1 MLLEKLQQDQITA
14 MKSGDKARLGVL
26 RMMISE
32 LKNMQIELKAKNVEL
47 DDVESLKVLTKEAK
61 KRKDSILAF
70 ESANRLDL
78 SEIEK
83 AELLIVEEYLPKQL
97 SEDEIQSVVAECA
110 SNIDTK
116 DFGSV
121 MKMAME
127 KLKGRVD
134 GKIVSELV
142 KKALSF

>member
-47 DDVESLKVLTKEAK
+47 DDVESLKVLT
-61 KRKDSILAF
+61 KDSILAF